1 MWRLIA
7 AFIAV
12 VVQSNRS
19 YAWPATESLPLG
31 LSSVQLSQG
40 GMQRRYLA
48 YVPTSYRPEVNV
60 PLWILA
66 HGSDDSP
73 EIFLSMSNMHRMA
86 EKHAFAFA
94 ALEGIN
100 GDFNV
105 GRGANAENPS
115 GPDDVGYT
123 MAVMQQVT
131 KNLNVDMQRIRCAGF
146 SRGARFCSRLASEL
160 SNFITGVAVVSGV
173 RYPMPNN
180 ATRPMPLIAFH
191 GTEDAVNPYKGG
203 GSEYWGGSVDDAV
216 QRWAAFNGCKT
227 QRWKRLGSQ
236 VLESRHSDCRN
247 NADVILVQITGG
259 GHTWPGSMYNFADLG
274 YVTHEI
280 AAEKVMRDFFL
291 ARPVEPRCHTAVEG
305 ESCYVAVTWAMQ
317 LGLVQHPDWY
327 VGLTKDS
334 SFEDF
339 QRHMR
344 RSISADCA
352 EPCPPPRKE
361 LVKMI

>member
-173 RYPMPNN
+173 RYPIPNN
-180 ATRPMPLIAFH
+180 ATRVMPLIAFH
-191 GTEDAVNPYKGG
+191 GTQDAVNPYKGQG
-203 GSEYWGGSVDDAV
+203 PEYWGTSVDDAV
-216 QRWAAFNGCKT
+216 QRWASFNGCKT
-227 QRWKRLGSQ
+227 QHWKRLGSQ